1 MYSFEREQNLYRTN
15 VGDIIIMAQEHVELY
30 WSFLLTILRVSN
42 RPQNI
47 NHMLVMSIAF

>member
-42 RPQNI
+42 SI